1 MDRTKDIPQVR
12 TMENLSNIEAETSVI
27 GGMMLNWQGEQAIY
41 ALEILKPEDFYY
53 RDTRVIW
60 EAVREMADKNIPI
73 DVITLSD
80 WLSDKKTHITF
91 GQVGE
96 MAKNTPSQANM
107 QRYADIVKQSSQ
119 LRFALAKCHDAC
131 EALYGAGDPVE
142 RMRKALDAVSQIGQD
157 ETDSE
162 IKDPV
167 DVMSNVLDMMQTA
180 FTNKTGLIG
189 ISSGFENI
197 DVYTQGFQS
206 PDLIVVAAPP
216 SLGKTTLSLNF
227 AEYAAFIAPE
237 PKNVLVFSLEM
248 SAEQLMQKT
257 VANLGNLF
265 LNKIKTGKAMEETT
279 DYARIGTAQRI
290 IMDRRKHYRI
300 DDKGGQTIA
309 EMQARAKRT
318 AMKLGGLD
326 LIVVDYLHKIAPANG
341 TDTDIQTLKKNMT
354 GLKNMAKQLKCP
366 IIVLSQLNRGLT
378 GRPEMKNLLGSSII
392 EQDADIILFL
402 YDEDYQGN
410 RGDHSLTEVIV
421 AKNRMGETGSTFLQP
436 ELGFSRFRDTKRLP
450 EPKQEDQQGG
460 SHKPYNKR
468 KFN

>member
-1 MDRTKDIPQVR
+1 MDRTKDILQIK
-12 TMENLSNIEAETSVI
+12 TMENLSSMQAEQSVI
-27 GGMMLNWQGEQAIY
+27 GGMMIQWDNENAVY
-41 ALEILKPEDFYY
+41 ALEILKADDFYF
-53 RDTRVIW
+53 RDNRDIW
-60 EAVREMADKNIPI
+60 EAILELTSKNYPV
-73 DVITLSD
+73 DPVTLSD
-80 WLSDKKTHITF
+80 WLKQKRKDLNLSHLGTIA
-91 GQVGE
+91 
-96 MAKNTPSQANM
+96 MNTPSQANM
-107 QRYADIVKQSSQ
+107 QRYADIVKQNAQ

-131 EALYGAGDPVE
+131 DALYGAGDPID
-142 RMRKALDAVSQIGQD
+142 RMKIALDAVSQIGQD

-180 FTNKTGLIG
+180 FMSKTGLIG

-227 AEYAAFIAPE
+227 AEYAAFLAHE

-257 VANLGNLF
+257 IANLGNLF
-265 LNKIKTGKAMEETT
+265 LNKIKSGKAMEENA
-279 DYARIGTAQRI
+279 DYARVGTAQRI
-290 IMDRRKHYRI
+290 IVDRRKHYRI

-309 EMQARAKRT
+309 ELQARAKRT
-318 AMKLGGLD
+318 AMKMGGLD
-326 LIVVDYLHKIAPANG
+326 LIVVDYLHKISPSNQA
-341 TDTDIQTLKKNMT
+341 DTDIQTLKKNMA

-378 GRPEMKNLLGSSII
+378 GRPEMKNLLGSSVI

-410 RGDHSLTEVIV
+410 RGDHSLTEIIV

-436 ELGFSRFRDTKRLP
+436 ELGFSRFRDTKRIPEAKP
-450 EPKQEDQQGG
+450 EPEK
-460 SHKPYNKR
+460 KTYKR
-468 KFN
+468 EFR